1 MDAGVAGFADHEGL
15 ASPLRHDVHP
25 LGWVG
30 LSGLVEISELA
41 DLVHA
46 HLVRLPAELAPSR
59 QEPVDQLFAAGGCQ
73 DWFAVPQGRV
83 LLPPERD
90 TTERRDQRPA
100 ILATLNPGLHAF
112 AR

>member
-15 ASPLRHDVHP
+15 ASPPCHDLHP

-30 LSGLVEISELA
+30 LSGLVEVSEFA

-46 HLVRLPAELAPSR
+46 HLVRLSAELASSR

-73 DWFAVPQGRV
+73 DWFAVGQDRV

-90 TTERRDQRPA
+90 TTERCDQRLA
-100 ILATLNPGLHAF
+100 IL
-112 AR
+112 

>member
-15 ASPLRHDVHP
+15 ASPPRHDLRP

-30 LSGLVEISELA
+30 LSGLVEIGELA

-46 HLVRLPAELAPSR
+46 HLVRLPAELAPSCE
-59 QEPVDQLFAAGGCQ
+59 EPMDQLLASGGGS
-73 DWFAVPQGRV
+73 DWFAVGQDRV

-90 TTERRDQRPA
+90 TTERCDQRLPA
-100 ILATLNPGLHAF
+100 LATVDADL
-112 AR
+112 